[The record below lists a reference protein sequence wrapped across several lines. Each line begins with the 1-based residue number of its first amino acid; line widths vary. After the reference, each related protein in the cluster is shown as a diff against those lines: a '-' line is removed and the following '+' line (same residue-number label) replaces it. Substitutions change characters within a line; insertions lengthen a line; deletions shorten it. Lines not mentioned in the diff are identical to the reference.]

1 MARPLHIEFPSA
13 VYRITSR
20 GNYVRGR
27 KEIPEIGKSQ
37 RFTNNPPLE
46 DIFRSE
52 VLGDI
57 RKRNMSI
64 GEAVLEHGYT

>member
-1 MARPLHIEFPSA
+1 
-13 VYRITSR
+13 
-20 GNYVRGR
+20 VREKRDFGDR
-27 KEIPEIGKSQ
+27 KIQ
-37 RFTNNPPLE
+37 RFTNKPPLE

-52 VLGDI
+52 VVGDI

>member
-1 MARPLHIEFPSA
+1 
-13 VYRITSR
+13 
-20 GNYVRGR
+20 VRKKRDSGDR
-27 KEIPEIGKSQ
+27 KSQ
-37 RFTNNPPLE
+37 RFTNKPLLE

-64 GEAVLEHGYT
+64 GEAVLEHGYI